1 VSTSVDRCA
10 ECGFDPSEL
19 RPADTAVAV
28 RSFVRRYPAPL
39 MRGLPGEDLD
49 DIVRRSPAPGVWSA
63 LEYTAHVRDVFRVFD
78 GRVRSALA
86 GEEVG
91 EMVVD
96 WEGMVAAASPSL
108 ERKAVADDV
117 SEAAATLATTLSE
130 LTPADWELSGRNGRG
145 HRMPLRDLALIA
157 VHEGSHHLLDV
168 GRALRTA
175 RGR

>member
-1 VSTSVDRCA
+1 VSIDRCA

-19 RPADTAVAV
+19 RPSDTAVAV
-28 RSFVRRYPAPL
+28 RSFVRRYQAPL

-49 DIVRRSPAPGVWSA
+49 SIVRRSPASGVWSA
-63 LEYTAHVRDVFRVFD
+63 LEYSAHVRDIFRVFD
-78 GRVRSALA
+78 GRIRSALA
-86 GEEVG
+86 GDEPS

-96 WEGMVAAASPSL
+96 WEGMVAAVSPSL

-117 SEAAATLATTLSE
+117 ADAATTLATTLSE
-130 LTPADWELSGRNGRG
+130 LTPTDWELSAHDGRG
-145 HRMPLRDLALIA
+145 HRLPVRDLALAA

-168 GRALRTA
+168 GRSLRAA

>member
-1 VSTSVDRCA
+1 MSTSVDRCP
-10 ECGFDPSEL
+10 ECGFDPTEL
-19 RPADTAVAV
+19 RPPDTAVAV
-28 RSFVRRYPAPL
+28 RSFARRYQAPL
-39 MRGLPGEDLD
+39 LRGLPGEDLD
-49 DIVRRSPAPGVWSA
+49 EIVRRSPSPGAWSA
-63 LEYTAHVRDVFRVFD
+63 LEYTAHVRDIFRVFD

-117 SEAAATLATTLSE
+117 SEAATTLATTLSE
-130 LTPADWELSGRNGRG
+130 LLATDWELSARNGRG
-145 HRMPLRDLALIA
+145 HRMPVRDLALVA

-168 GRALRTA
+168 GRSLRAA